1 MVVLHAREQSWVSI
15 TADGKTVPSEVLAAG
30 DERTVRGR
38 KEISVKTG
46 NSGGIDFRF
55 NGKKLD
61 TGGTSGEVKTVTFG
75 PGGMLPSAPAP
86 PSTP

>member
-1 MVVLHAREQSWVSI
+1 
-15 TADGKTVPSEVLAAG
+15 LAAG